1 MIKFCLLWLNLFAD
15 LLCLLVLGFRSKTS
29 LAAENLF
36 LRKQLA
42 FYKERRIRPRRTS
55 NPARLTLLWLS
66 RWFNWRSALT
76 VVTPKTFIGWH
87 RKGLQLF
94 WRRKCQSGRP
104 RIPPDLQRLIRKM
117 AGENPSWG
125 QERIANELL
134 LKLGLRV
141 SPRTIRKYLA
151 ESPAAPTGNP
161 RRDQRW
167 STFLKN
173 HADAIIACDFC
184 VVASA
189 TFRILYVLVVMEHAS
204 RRIIH
209 LNVTAHPIA
218 AWTLQQLREA
228 IPSDHMYRFIL
239 HDRDA
244 IFSTGFDASVA
255 HMGLEVI
262 ATPVR
267 SPKANS
273 LCERLIGTL
282 RRECLDWII
291 PLTEDHLQKL
301 CGHGSRIT
309 IAADHTL
316 PWGPASRCAPEFPTA
331 FATPPASFRP
341 IKPSCGTLRPERTSP
356 RVLPLGPRCM
366 NVVEFLRATVMP
378 AISF

>member
-1 MIKFCLLWLNLFAD
+1 MMKSCLLWLNVFAD
-15 LLCLLVLGFRSKTS
+15 LLRFLVLSLRSES
-29 LAAENLF
+29 ALAAENLF

-42 FYKERRIRPRRTS
+42 FYKERKIRPRRTS
-55 NPARLTLLWLS
+55 HPARLTLLWLS

-87 RKGLQLF
+87 RKGFQL
-94 WRRKCQSGRP
+94 WCRKCQSGRR
-104 RIPPDLQRLIRKM
+104 RIPPDLQHLIRKM
-117 AGENPSWG
+117 ADENPSWG
-125 QERIANELL
+125 EERIANELQ

-151 ESPAAPTGNP
+151 QSPAAPAGNP
-161 RRDQRW
+161 HRDQRW

-209 LNVTAHPIA
+209 LNVTAHPTA

-228 IPSDHMYRFIL
+228 IPSDHTYRFFL

-255 HMGLEVI
+255 RMGLEVI

-291 PLTEDHLQKL
+291 PLTEDHL
-301 CGHGSRIT
+301 RR
-309 IAADHTL
+309 TL
-316 PWGPASRCAPEFPTA
+316 RSWFAHYNRGRPHSSLGPGLPDPPLNLPVQFQRQRHRFDRASRVVAH
-331 FATPPASFRP
+331 S
-341 IKPSCGTLRPERTSP
+341 
-356 RVLPLGPRCM
+356 VLNGLHHEYR
-366 NVVEFLRATVMP
+366 FLTRA
-378 AISF
+378 A